1 MLFSFCDLNPERNG
15 YLLCAKQTACSV
27 LVSEVQS
34 RKCERVNGESLIV
47 KRGDTILQY
56 RSLVP
61 EGGMGTSEGALG
73 SPLPNMPGPCPESR
87 RVSTPR
93 QGAATYKELQLLPQ
107 SSQTRSAPG
116 AATRPAK
123 TAAEAAGAA
132 GGAIGVAGGAVGAAG
147 VVGTAE
153 VRTTAAA
160 VAADA
165 LREEQPETLK
175 PKGTR
180 GNGFKRDD
188 EMGSGY
194 PGCEK

>member
-1 MLFSFCDLNPERNG
+1 
-15 YLLCAKQTACSV
+15 
-27 LVSEVQS
+27 
-34 RKCERVNGESLIV
+34 
-47 KRGDTILQY
+47 
-56 RSLVP
+56 
-61 EGGMGTSEGALG
+61 
-73 SPLPNMPGPCPESR
+73 MPGPCPESR
-87 RVSTPR
+87 RVSTPG

-147 VVGTAE
+147 GVVGTAE